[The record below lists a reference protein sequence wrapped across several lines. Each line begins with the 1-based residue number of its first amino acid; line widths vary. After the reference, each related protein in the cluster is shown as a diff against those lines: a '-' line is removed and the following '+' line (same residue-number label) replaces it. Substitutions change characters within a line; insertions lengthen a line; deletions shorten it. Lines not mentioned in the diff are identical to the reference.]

1 MENVVSAAKE
11 RHSWEAQTSMAN
23 DANNSAA
30 PSSDN
35 RGRADVLEILLVLAR
50 RKKLIL
56 QITAGTTILAA
67 IIVFLAPKQYTAAAT
82 ILPPQQNQ
90 SVVSSMLGQMAG
102 AQALDLRD
110 LGLKNPSDVFVAM
123 LKSRTVEDALV
134 NRFDLR
140 KVYNVQRY
148 QDARRTL
155 EKRSEIDPEKEG
167 LISIQV
173 SDRDPARAAA
183 IANAWVEELRALS
196 QGLAL
201 SEAAQR
207 RAFFEQKLAAERE
220 ELAKAEAAMKAVEEK
235 TGVIQ
240 PDAQT
245 RALIGA
251 VADVRA
257 QIAAKQVQLQSLR
270 SYGTD
275 NNPEVKRAQRE
286 LAELQAQ
293 SAKLSQMGRS
303 GPTAEEGNVEVPT
316 RRVAG
321 ASLEYLR
328 VARDLKY
335 HESLYDFLS
344 RQLEAARLDEANN
357 AVLVQVVDHAVEPE
371 RKSSPQ
377 RLLVVAVTAVLTFLV
392 VCFAVLVQEAV
403 RRRREDP
410 VEAARL
416 AQLNHYLRNPL

>member
-1 MENVVSAAKE
+1 VENVVSAAKE

>member
-377 RLLVVAVTAVLTFLV
+377 RLLIVAVTAVLTFLV